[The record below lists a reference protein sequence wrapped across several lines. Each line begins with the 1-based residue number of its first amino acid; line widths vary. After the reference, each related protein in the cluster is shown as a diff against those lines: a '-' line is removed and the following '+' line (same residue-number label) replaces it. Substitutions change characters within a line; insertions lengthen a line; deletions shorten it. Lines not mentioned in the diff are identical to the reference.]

1 MKKLIPLMLL
11 LVLLTSCNDN
21 LLDNSTKDSAEGK
34 TTFYTVSFDT
44 NGGTEVSP
52 QTVLEGMTA
61 VEPKP
66 PTKLGYVFLRWTLD
80 NKTYDFSTPVTS
92 DLELKAYYTSAQAV
106 TLAKNDAKKIYTIA
120 DILVN
125 KTSLSNSN
133 LTLESS
139 ITSSVAAD
147 LVIYANNLDTGDSKL
162 YIDEATNNTS
172 INITNINKQIEYNA
186 SEYSTKIRQRSFDEN
201 SSEKTEDESTTTIK
215 LENLSLKV
223 TYTKETKTSSATS
236 TTITYNDKNSVT
248 ESATFKN
255 VNIVWSEKKINNIDC
270 VECTVEMTIE
280 DKDFKM
286 SFTKMYGDLYSANYL
301 GLDLTF

>member
-11 LVLLTSCNDN
+11 LVLLASCDDN
-21 LLDNSTKDSAEGK
+21 LLSKSTKDSAEGK

-44 NGGTEVSP
+44 DGGTEVSP

-61 VEPKP
+61 VEPKA

-92 DLELKAYYTSAQAV
+92 DLELKAYYVSAQAV

-139 ITSSVAAD
+139 ITSSVAAN
-147 LVIYANNLDTGDSKL
+147 LVIYANNLGTGDSKL

-172 INITNINKQIEYNA
+172 INIINKQIEYNA
-186 SEYSTKIRQRSFDEN
+186 SEYNTKISQRSLEKN
-201 SSEKTEDESTTTIK
+201 TSEKTEDESTTTIK
-215 LENLSLKV
+215 LEDLSLKV
-223 TYTKETKTSSATS
+223 TYTKETKTSSGTS

-255 VNIVWSEKKINNIDC
+255 VNIVWTEKKVNGIDC
-270 VECTVEMTIE
+270 VEGTVEMTIE

-286 SFTKMYGDLYSANYL
+286 SFTKMYGDLYSANYRNMN
-301 GLDLTF
+301 LTF